1 MHIKIIP
8 YLIVTLLAKLIYS
21 FIENFKFFRTIKL
34 HLDTIEVTIMNLQAT
49 MDTKVRSL
57 PEAIVALVLSEI
69 EDSPHIVRNIIDKFK
84 IWQISYH

>member
-1 MHIKIIP
+1 
-8 YLIVTLLAKLIYS
+8 
-21 FIENFKFFRTIKL
+21 
-34 HLDTIEVTIMNLQAT
+34 MNLQAT

-69 EDSPHIVRNIIDKFK
+69 EDSPHIVKNIIDKFK